1 MREGER
7 KASKSQ
13 YYSPRMMI
21 SAALPPRNAP
31 IGGFNRLGFSQQVAG
46 DEKPPF

>member
-1 MREGER
+1 MSTMKEGER

-13 YYSPRMMI
+13 YYSPRMML

-31 IGGFNRLGFSQQVAG
+31 LNRQPISNQA
-46 DEKPPF
+46 